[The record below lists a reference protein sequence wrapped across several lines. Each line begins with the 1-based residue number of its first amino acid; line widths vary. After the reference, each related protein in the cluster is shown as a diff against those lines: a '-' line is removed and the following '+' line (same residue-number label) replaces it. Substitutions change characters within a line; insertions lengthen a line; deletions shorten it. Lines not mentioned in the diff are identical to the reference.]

1 MTDTDTLDQRIEAA
15 AAVIDRFPSRSA
27 AGRALG
33 LSPSQISKA
42 LNPEVSSHG
51 RLTTV
56 EGAVARWQLAQQGAG
71 RRDVPNRNNPER
83 IADAV
88 ETYQRDRDPGLANRP
103 LISDM
108 FADSETRRPTKL
120 EEQGLARIGGSVV
133 AEGHDRDG
141 IMYAVEVVFHVR
153 LEPTVTT
160 HKQTVTQ
167 GPSAGARP

>member
-1 MTDTDTLDQRIEAA
+1 MVGKYLAGS
-15 AAVIDRFPSRSA
+15 VPSAEKVGLIST
-27 AGRALG
+27 ALG
-33 LSPSQISKA
+33 VPVD
-42 LNPEVSSHG
+42 EVSAV
-51 RLTTV
+51 LA
-56 EGAVARWQLAQQGAG
+56 EGGGETMVAEENPPHLPGP
-71 RRDVPNRNNPER
+71 DVPNRNNPER
-83 IADAV
+83 AAEPV
-88 ETYQRDRDPGLANRP
+88 ETYRRERDPGLANRP